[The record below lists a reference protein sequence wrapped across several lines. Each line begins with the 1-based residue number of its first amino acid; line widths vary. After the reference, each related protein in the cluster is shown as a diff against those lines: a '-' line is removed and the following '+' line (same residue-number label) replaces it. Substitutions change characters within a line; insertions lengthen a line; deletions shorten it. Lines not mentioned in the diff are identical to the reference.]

1 MPMPRRNSK
10 GRFVKGGGS
19 KALVRYRTKHVTKYK
34 TRHVKVRGRRRS
46 RHGGSSGIT
55 LPKVIVGGLA
65 IGALVGK
72 KAIAPEPV
80 KKFFA
85 ETVPGGKTFGPEAT
99 FGAIALGVDH
109 FLWRNPWLRAAGYVG
124 VALAALKVGSEQTDF
139 KFVGDDDE
147 LGDDDDF
154 VSDVE

>member
-1 MPMPRRNSK
+1 MPRRNSK

-19 KALVRYRTKHVTKYK
+19 KALVRYRTNTVTKWR
-34 TRHVKVRGRRRS
+34 TRAPAKKHRKHRGRR
-46 RHGGSSGIT
+46 HHAGGGIT
-55 LPKVIVGGLA
+55 LPKIIVGGLA

-99 FGAIALGVDH
+99 FGAVALGVDH
-109 FLWRNPWLRAAGYVG
+109 FLWRNPWLRAAGYIG
-124 VALAALKVGSEQTDF
+124 LGLAALKVGSEQTDF
-139 KFVGDDDE
+139 KFVGDDDD
-147 LGDDDDF
+147 LGDDDFDA
-154 VSDVE
+154 DV

>member
-34 TRHVKVRGRRRS
+34 TRHVKVRGRRR
-46 RHGGSSGIT
+46 RHHGGGAGIT
-55 LPKVIVGGLA
+55 PIKVIVGGLA

-72 KAIAPEPV
+72 KAIAPDPV

-85 ETVPGGKTFGPEAT
+85 ETIPGGKTFGPEAT
-99 FGAIALGVDH
+99 LGVVALGVDH
-109 FLWRNPWLRAAGYVG
+109 FLYKSPWIRAAGYLG
-124 VALAALKVGSEQTDF
+124 LGLAALKLGSEQTDF
-139 KFVGDDDE
+139 KFVGEDE
-147 LGDDDDF
+147 LGDDDDY
-154 VSDVE
+154 VADVD

>member
-1 MPMPRRNSK
+1 MPARNSK
-10 GRFVKGGGS
+10 GRFIKGGGGKS
-19 KALVRYRTKHVTKYK
+19 LVRYRTKHITKYK
-34 TRHVKVRGRRRS
+34 TRHVKVASKRRS
-46 RHGGSSGIT
+46 RRHGGSSGIT
-55 LPKVIVGGLA
+55 LPKIIVGGLA

-109 FLWRNPWLRAAGYVG
+109 FLWRNPWLRAAGYLG
-124 VALAALKVGSEQTDF
+124 LGLAALKVGSEQTDF

-147 LGDDDDF
+147 LGDDDYMA
-154 VSDVE
+154 DVD

>member
-1 MPMPRRNSK
+1 MPRRNSK

-34 TRHVKVRGRRRS
+34 TRHVKVKGKRRGRR
-46 RHGGSSGIT
+46 HFAGGGIT

-65 IGALVGK
+65 IGALLGK

-85 ETVPGGKTFGPEAT
+85 EQVPGGKTFGPEAT
-99 FGAIALGVDH
+99 FGAVALGVDH

-124 VALAALKVGSEQTDF
+124 LGLAALKVGSEQTDF
-139 KFVGDDDE
+139 KFVGDDDD
-147 LGDDDDF
+147 LGDDDFDA
-154 VSDVE
+154 DV